1 MPDGSKVNVLLIG
14 GGAREHALA
23 WKLRQSP
30 RLGELF
36 TANPENPGI
45 SALAKPADVLLDPK
59 NPMRLQNFCIANR
72 IGLAVIGPEEPLAAG
87 LADVLLGESSMSAGG
102 AGGLKG
108 FVQAVF
114 GPSQA
119 AAQLESDK
127 VFAKDLMRSASVP
140 TADARAFTD
149 FEAARAYLESR
160 ESPQVIKASGLA
172 KGKGVFVP
180 ANLAEAIGALET
192 IMRKRAFGDAGA
204 KVLIEERLKGREV
217 SVFALVDGRTIFMLE
232 PCQDHKRLGD
242 GATGPNTGG
251 MGSLCPSPA
260 LDDRLMARIQRDV
273 IVPTID
279 TLKRDGI
286 EFRGVL
292 YAGIMLTHAG
302 PKVLEFN
309 VRFGDPECQTLMAR
323 LQGDLVEIML
333 ATSRRELD
341 TVDLSFT
348 PGASVCIVLAAD
360 GYPDKPRAGSVIT
373 GIEAAQEI
381 ESVQVF
387 IGGAKRDAQGQLV
400 TSGGRVLSVTATGA
414 DATEARA
421 RAYRAAEHIQF
432 AGKTY
437 RTDIG
442 TDVVG

>member
-1 MPDGSKVNVLLIG
+1 MSDGSKVNVLLIG

-59 NPMRLQNFCIANR
+59 NPLRLQNFCIQNR

-87 LADVLLGESSMSAGG
+87 LADVLLGESSMSPGS

-108 FVQAVF
+108 CVQAVF

-127 VFAKDLMRSASVP
+127 VFAKDLMRAASVP
-140 TADARAFTD
+140 TADSRSFTD

-160 ESPQVIKASGLA
+160 ESPQVIKAAGLA

-180 ANLAEAIGALET
+180 ANLAEAVGALET

-232 PCQDHKRLGD
+232 PCQDHKRLSD

-279 TLKRDGI
+279 TLKRDGV

-292 YAGIMLTHAG
+292 YAGIMLTPAG

-323 LQGDLVEIML
+323 LRGDLLDIML

-341 TVDLSFT
+341 RVDLSFS
-348 PGASVCIVLAAD
+348 PGAAVCIVLAAE

-373 GIEAAQEI
+373 GIEAAGEV
-381 ESVQVF
+381 EGVQVF
-387 IGGAKRDAQGQLV
+387 IGGATRDAQGRLV

-414 DATEARA
+414 DVHEARA
-421 RAYRAAEHIQF
+421 RAYRAAERIQF
-432 AGKTY
+432 AGKTF